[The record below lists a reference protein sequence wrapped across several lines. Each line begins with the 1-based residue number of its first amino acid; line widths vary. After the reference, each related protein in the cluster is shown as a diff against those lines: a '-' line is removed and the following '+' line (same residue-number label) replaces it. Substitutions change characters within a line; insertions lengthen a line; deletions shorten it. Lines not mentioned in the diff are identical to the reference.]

1 MTPFSET
8 IFSSAFGELPPALSL
23 FMDGRMVKS
32 NAAFQY
38 AAREG
43 VTLEEAQR
51 ILCGKVERTEWAQGW
66 RPSGDGMLVTAIR
79 EDWIRKKAAE
89 GPFPDASVRL
99 IRHDAPFFPE
109 RSILLRI
116 AASQKACG
124 TEERIRDESASL
136 FLEVLFDERTKEVT
150 RLIRQAGDVLD
161 ILQEAGDGPDPA
173 LLAAAGIL
181 QMRLERIR
189 TEEKEK

>member
-38 AAREG
+38 AARES

-51 ILCGKVERTEWAQGW
+51 VLCDKVEKTEWAQGW
-66 RPSGDGMLVTAIR
+66 RPSGDGMLVTAVR

-99 IRHDAPFFPE
+99 IRHDAPLFSE
-109 RSILLRI
+109 LSTLLRI
-116 AASQKACG
+116 AASQNACG
-124 TEERIRDESASL
+124 
-136 FLEVLFDERTKEVT
+136 KEVT
-150 RLIRQAGDVLD
+150 RLIRQAGNVLD
-161 ILQEAGDGPDPA
+161 ILQETGDGPDPA

-189 TEEKEK
+189 TEEEEK